1 MKASKLCAIIL
12 PITLVCIIL
21 IPAIIMSRRWWR
33 SITHTE
39 GPDLE
44 RGMLVE
50 VVRIVKDGREIYS
63 RELTPVDQR
72 LYDHPSYAALE
83 ERMQQKT
90 ATEPPQ
96 TKPESQTISEKAT
109 FMAQDGFEDIHIT
122 PGRSMKELRIELAQG
137 MDMVQKNY

>member
-12 PITLVCIIL
+12 PIILVCIIL
-21 IPAIIMSRRWWR
+21 IPVIIMSRRCWR
-33 SITHTE
+33 KITHTE
-39 GPDLE
+39 GSDLE

-50 VVRIVKDGREIYS
+50 VVRIVKDGTEIYS

-83 ERMQQKT
+83 ERMQEKT
-90 ATEPPQ
+90 TTESPQ
-96 TKPESQTISEKAT
+96 TKPESQTTSGEAT
-109 FMAQDGFEDIHIT
+109 VMAQDGFEDIPLT
-122 PGRSMKELRIELAQG
+122 PERSMKELRIELARG

>member
-1 MKASKLCAIIL
+1 MKAKLCAIIL
-12 PITLVCIIL
+12 PTILVCIIL
-21 IPAIIMSRRWWR
+21 IPVIIMSRRCWR
-33 SITHTE
+33 KITHTE

-44 RGMLVE
+44 RGILVE
-50 VVRIVKDGREIYS
+50 VVRIVQDGREIYS

-83 ERMQQKT
+83 ERMQENT
-90 ATEPPQ
+90 TTEPPQ

-109 FMAQDGFEDIHIT
+109 FMAQDDFEDIPIT
-122 PGRSMKELRIELAQG
+122 PGRTMKELRIELARG